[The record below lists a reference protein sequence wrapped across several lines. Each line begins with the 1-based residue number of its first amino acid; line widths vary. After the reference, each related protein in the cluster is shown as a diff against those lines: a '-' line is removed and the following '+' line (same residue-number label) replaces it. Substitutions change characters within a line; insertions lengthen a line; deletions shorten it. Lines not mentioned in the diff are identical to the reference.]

1 MTHETIDLAA
11 VRERLKA
18 GSAREFW
25 RSLDEL
31 AGTRAF
37 QQLVDRE
44 FPQGASEMRDPVTR
58 RKFLT
63 LMGASLA
70 LGGLSGCQFALKQ
83 PQEKIVPYVRQ
94 PELVIPGK
102 PLHFATAMTVG
113 GFGVGLV
120 AESHEGRPTKLE
132 GNPDH
137 PASLGSSDI
146 LAQAAILNL
155 YDPDRS
161 TGVTAGGAASSWADF
176 VAAAAPLFA
185 AQAARQGAGLRILS
199 GTVTSPTLV
208 AQIQAILAAHPQAR
222 WVQYDPNNRDQTL
235 AGAQLAFG
243 APLTALYR
251 YNYADVV
258 VALDADILSEPG
270 VGVRHAREFAE
281 KRRVSKANKQ
291 SNRVYVAEPT
301 PSTTGFMADHRLA
314 VRSALVESLA
324 RALARELGVAGVAAE
339 ATLEAP
345 HQAWVRAAAADLRA
359 AAGRSIVAVGESQPA
374 IVHAIGHAINA
385 ALGNHGKTI
394 SFIDPV
400 EPAPGGQ
407 LAALQQLVA
416 DLKGGAVELL
426 LILESN
432 PVVSAPAELGVA
444 AALPMAGTS
453 IHLGLYADE
462 TAALASWHVNAA
474 HFLESWSDARAFDGT
489 ASIVQPLIAP
499 LYDGRS
505 AHELLEA
512 LTGASP
518 ARTGY
523 QIVSEYWQAQ
533 GGANFQ
539 AFWQQVLN
547 RGVIANTSAATRRV
561 AVTGDL
567 GAAPSASSDDIELVF
582 RPDPSLSADPVY
594 GNNAWLHELPRPFT
608 KLVWDNVAMLSPRT
622 AELLRLASGDVVQLA
637 LGGRTVDAPVFVQPG
652 QADDVVTV
660 HLGYGR
666 TRAGRVGSPDGATV
680 GFDANLLRS
689 TGALWFAAG
698 VTISPLGR
706 THQLVSTQGHFAME
720 GRDKDLVQHGTVAE
734 FIADEEFLHHGAH
747 HEVLP
752 LFPLYDYSLE
762 AQRAARTSGHA
773 WGMSI
778 DLNVCTGCNACVVAC
793 QAENNIP
800 VVGKEQVALGRE
812 MHWIRIDQYF
822 SGDLDNP
829 AVYNMVMLC
838 QQCEN
843 APCEIVCP
851 VAATVHDSEGLNN
864 MVYNRCVG
872 TKYCSNNCPY
882 KVRRF
887 NFLQYV
893 DETTPS
899 LKLQRNPDVTVR
911 ARGVMEKC
919 TFCVQRINE
928 ARIDSQRL
936 GQPIVDGSIVTAC
949 QQACPTQAIVFG
961 DLNDPSA
968 RVSALKQEP
977 LKYTSLDILN
987 TRPRVSYL
995 AKLSNPNAELGGEA

>member
-1 MTHETIDLAA
+1 
-11 VRERLKA
+11 
-18 GSAREFW
+18 
-25 RSLDEL
+25 
-31 AGTRAF
+31 
-37 QQLVDRE
+37 
-44 FPQGASEMRDPVTR
+44 
-58 RKFLT
+58 
-63 LMGASLA
+63 
-70 LGGLSGCQFALKQ
+70 
-83 PQEKIVPYVRQ
+83 
-94 PELVIPGK
+94 
-102 PLHFATAMTVG
+102 
-113 GFGVGLV
+113 
-120 AESHEGRPTKLE
+120 
-132 GNPDH
+132 
-137 PASLGSSDI
+137 
-146 LAQAAILNL
+146 
-155 YDPDRS
+155 
-161 TGVTAGGAASSWADF
+161 
-176 VAAAAPLFA
+176 
-185 AQAARQGAGLRILS
+185 
-199 GTVTSPTLV
+199 
-208 AQIQAILAAHPQAR
+208 
-222 WVQYDPNNRDQTL
+222 
-235 AGAQLAFG
+235 
-243 APLTALYR
+243 
-251 YNYADVV
+251 
-258 VALDADILSEPG
+258 
-270 VGVRHAREFAE
+270 
-281 KRRVSKANKQ
+281 
-291 SNRVYVAEPT
+291 
-301 PSTTGFMADHRLA
+301 
-314 VRSALVESLA
+314 
-324 RALARELGVAGVAAE
+324 
-339 ATLEAP
+339 
-345 HQAWVRAAAADLRA
+345 
-359 AAGRSIVAVGESQPA
+359 
-374 IVHAIGHAINA
+374 
-385 ALGNHGKTI
+385 
-394 SFIDPV
+394 
-400 EPAPGGQ
+400 
-407 LAALQQLVA
+407 
-416 DLKGGAVELL
+416 
-426 LILESN
+426 
-432 PVVSAPAELGVA
+432 
-444 AALPMAGTS
+444 
-453 IHLGLYADE
+453 
-462 TAALASWHVNAA
+462 VNAA

-499 LYDGRS
+499 LYDGKS

-512 LTGASP
+512 LQGRS
-518 ARTGY
+518 RTGY
-523 QIVSEYWQAQ
+523 ELVSAYWQAQ

-547 RGVIANTSAATRRV
+547 RGVIANTSAATRRP
-561 AVTGDL
+561 AITGDL
-567 GAAPSASSDDIELVF
+567 SAPPAAVGDGLEIVF
-582 RPDPSLSADPVY
+582 RPDPGLSADPVY

-608 KLVWDNVAMLSPRT
+608 KLVWDNVAMVSPRT
-622 AELLRLASGDVVQLA
+622 AERLTLANGDVVQLGLA
-637 LGGRTVDAPVFVQPG
+637 GRTVDAPAFIQPG
-652 QADDVVTV
+652 QADDVITV

-680 GFDANLLRS
+680 GFDANQLRS
-689 TGALWFAAG
+689 GGAMWFAAG
-698 VTISPLGR
+698 VDITPLGR

-800 VVGKEQVALGRE
+800 VVGKEQVGLGRE

-887 NFLQYV
+887 NFLQYI